1 MHTRQAKKPPHI
13 FFFCDL
19 CAMKEVYIHGFSCV
33 SPLGTSSAEAAALYA
48 SPRSLSVVR
57 NAQAVFPLSA
67 SAESGLQAFLEEQ
80 SWLRKHSRT
89 VQLAVFAASLLGTL
103 PQRKTL
109 VNIGSSRGSTDLWEQ
124 FHRASL
130 QGERLNPAASPSTTP
145 GNIASSVARY
155 LAAESVVLDHSITCG
170 SGLQAIANACAWIR
184 AGMCTQALAGGT
196 EAPLSDFTLAQ
207 FRSLGIV
214 SRHTEGFA
222 CKPLYKNKESNTL
235 CLGEAAGMALL
246 SPEPS
251 AYRLAGIGFGT
262 EQAGS
267 LSGITPE
274 GKALKGSMRE
284 ALEQAGIKRPDAV
297 IAHAPGTLRGDAAET
312 AALHVLFGDKIPVY
326 STKYLTGH
334 TLGASGMLSLQLALL
349 LLDGEVVPRIPY
361 ETGSGPLA
369 VVPQT
374 ILINATGFGG
384 NAVSLV
390 IKKEEITS

>member
-1 MHTRQAKKPPHI
+1 
-13 FFFCDL
+13 
-19 CAMKEVYIHGFSCV
+19 MKGVYIHGFSTV
-33 SPLGTSSAEAAALYA
+33 SSLGTSSAEAAALYA
-48 SPRSLSVVR
+48 APRSLSVLR
-57 NAQAVFPLSA
+57 NGQAVFPLSA
-67 SAESGLQAFLEEQ
+67 SAETGLQAFLEEH

-89 VQLAVFAASLLGTL
+89 IQLAVFATSLLPAL
-103 PQRKTL
+103 PGHKTL

-130 QGERLNPAASPSTTP
+130 QEGRLNPAASPSTTP

-155 LAAESVVLDHSITCG
+155 LASGSVPLDHSITCG

-196 EAPLSDFTLAQ
+196 EAPLSDFTQAQ

-222 CKPLYKNKESNTL
+222 SKPLYKNKENNTL

-251 AYRLAGIGFGT
+251 AYRIAGLGFGT

-274 GKALKGSMRE
+274 GKALQRSMHE
-284 ALEQAGIKRPDAV
+284 ALEQAGTERPDAV
-297 IAHAPGTLRGDAAET
+297 IAHAPGTLKGDAAET
-312 AALHVLFGDKIPVY
+312 TALKRLFGTTMPVY

-349 LLDGEVVPRIPY
+349 LLEGQVPRMPY
-361 ETGSGPLA
+361 ETEFGTLPAAPL
-369 VVPQT
+369 QT
-374 ILINATGFGG
+374 VLINATGFGG
-384 NAVSLV
+384 NAVSVL
-390 IKKEEITS
+390 IRKEEITS